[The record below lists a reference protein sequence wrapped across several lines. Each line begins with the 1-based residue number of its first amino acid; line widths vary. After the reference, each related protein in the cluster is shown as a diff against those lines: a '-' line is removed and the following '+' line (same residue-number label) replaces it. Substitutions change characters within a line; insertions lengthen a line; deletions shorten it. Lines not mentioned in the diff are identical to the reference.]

1 MTKKTFLFLVIF
13 SVLFIQI
20 DIATK
25 STKNVKDKSFSKP
38 KKITTPRK

>member
-1 MTKKTFLFLVIF
+1 MTKKNVPFFLVIF

-38 KKITTPRK
+38 KK